1 MTLARHASPIRE
13 HGRFAEAREIEKLHC
28 AIQNRRAVRTVADHA
43 TDAEDCQRLLEMLGL
58 DAEEGAPPYR
68 GR

>member
-13 HGRFAEAREIEKLHC
+13 QGRFAEARASEKIHC
-28 AIQNRRAVRTVADHA
+28 AIQNRKAVRTVADHA

-58 DAEEGAPPYR
+58 DAVDGARPD
-68 GR
+68 